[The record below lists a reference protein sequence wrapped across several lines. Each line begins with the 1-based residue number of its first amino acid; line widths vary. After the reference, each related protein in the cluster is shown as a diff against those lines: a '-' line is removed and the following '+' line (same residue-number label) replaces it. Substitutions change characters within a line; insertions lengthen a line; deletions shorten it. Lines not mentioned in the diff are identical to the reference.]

1 MVNYG
6 DNMADKNQ
14 RYEIAKDYRRT
25 SDLPIS
31 RDTRANLEKALESW
45 TFSGDVTQMQAVANL
60 LAKTNPIA
68 DIERGMEMLMR
79 SNQELTQR
87 VDDLMNDKEDS
98 S

>member
-1 MVNYG
+1 
-6 DNMADKNQ
+6 MADKNQ

-31 RDTRANLEKALESW
+31 RDTRANLEKALECW